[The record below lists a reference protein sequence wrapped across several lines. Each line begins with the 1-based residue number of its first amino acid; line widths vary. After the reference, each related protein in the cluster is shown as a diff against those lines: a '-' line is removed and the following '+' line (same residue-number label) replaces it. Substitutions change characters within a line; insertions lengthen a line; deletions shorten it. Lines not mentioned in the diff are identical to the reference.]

1 MERIEKFEKMLADI
15 TAQAEF
21 ENAEIDRLKRAGKD
35 KTATYKQYLG
45 NKLMLKFI
53 KDEYKRCGLIERQP
67 GKICRIPTDEY
78 QKTKKR
84 SNRPLLIL

>member
-15 TAQAEF
+15 TAQAVF
-21 ENAEIDRLKRAGKD
+21 ENAEIERLKRAGKD

-53 KDEYKRCGLIERQP
+53 MDKYKRYGLIE
-67 GKICRIPTDEY
+67 
-78 QKTKKR
+78 
-84 SNRPLLIL
+84 

>member
-21 ENAEIDRLKRAGKD
+21 ENAEIERLKRAGKD

-53 KDEYKRCGLIERQP
+53 MDKYERYGLIE
-67 GKICRIPTDEY
+67 
-78 QKTKKR
+78 
-84 SNRPLLIL
+84 

>member
-1 MERIEKFEKMLADI
+1 MERVEKFEKMLADI

-21 ENAEIDRLKRAGKD
+21 ENAEIERLKRAGKD

-53 KDEYKRCGLIERQP
+53 MDKYKRYGLIE
-67 GKICRIPTDEY
+67 
-78 QKTKKR
+78 
-84 SNRPLLIL
+84 

>member
-21 ENAEIDRLKRAGKD
+21 ENAEIERQKRAGKD

-53 KDEYKRCGLIERQP
+53 MDKYKRYGLIE
-67 GKICRIPTDEY
+67 
-78 QKTKKR
+78 
-84 SNRPLLIL
+84 

>member
-1 MERIEKFEKMLADI
+1 MLADI

-21 ENAEIDRLKRAGKD
+21 ENAEIERLKRAGKD

-53 KDEYKRCGLIERQP
+53 MDKYKRYGLIE
-67 GKICRIPTDEY
+67 
-78 QKTKKR
+78 
-84 SNRPLLIL
+84 

>member
-21 ENAEIDRLKRAGKD
+21 ENAEIERLKRAGKD

-53 KDEYKRCGLIERQP
+53 MDKYKRYGLIE
-67 GKICRIPTDEY
+67 
-78 QKTKKR
+78 
-84 SNRPLLIL
+84 

>member
-21 ENAEIDRLKRAGKD
+21 ENTGTERLKRAGKD

-53 KDEYKRCGLIERQP
+53 MDKYKRYGLIE
-67 GKICRIPTDEY
+67 
-78 QKTKKR
+78 
-84 SNRPLLIL
+84 

>member
-53 KDEYKRCGLIERQP
+53 MDKYKRYGLIE
-67 GKICRIPTDEY
+67 
-78 QKTKKR
+78 
-84 SNRPLLIL
+84 

>member
-1 MERIEKFEKMLADI
+1 MLADI

-21 ENAEIDRLKRAGKD
+21 ENTGTERLKRAGKD

-53 KDEYKRCGLIERQP
+53 MDKYKRYGLIE
-67 GKICRIPTDEY
+67 
-78 QKTKKR
+78 
-84 SNRPLLIL
+84 